1 MRAQKY
7 SWDEMPEETVT
18 DTLSRKMVVGEKEM
32 LCRLKL
38 KPGCVVPLHSH
49 EHEQISHVIKGRLR
63 FFIDDESVEIGPG
76 ETLLIPPHVPHSVEV
91 VGDETAID
99 YDIFSPIREDWLDGS
114 DNYLRDE

>member
-7 SWDEMPEETVT
+7 SWDEMPEEAVT

-49 EHEQISHVIKGRLR
+49 EHEQIYPRHQGKAPVLHRR
-63 FFIDDESVEIGPG
+63 
-76 ETLLIPPHVPHSVEV
+76 
-91 VGDETAID
+91 
-99 YDIFSPIREDWLDGS
+99 
-114 DNYLRDE
+114 